1 MKALIFGSSYL
12 VCGIALMGA
21 AAAETGS
28 MKMTQA
34 DCQTLWK
41 QLDVNSTGS
50 VPQASAQPYA
60 AGDFKG
66 IDLDA
71 DGKLSSSEFQ
81 KGCESGMLKNSAS
94 TGAGAGSS
102 GSSSSGSDP
111 AKAPS
116 KK

>member
-1 MKALIFGSSYL
+1 MKALVFGSSYL
-12 VCGIALMGA
+12 VCGFALVSS

-41 QLDVNSTGS
+41 QLDANSTGS
-50 VPQASAQPYA
+50 VPQANAQPYA

-81 KGCESGMLKNSAS
+81 KGCESGMMKSTAS

-111 AKAPS
+111 VKAPD